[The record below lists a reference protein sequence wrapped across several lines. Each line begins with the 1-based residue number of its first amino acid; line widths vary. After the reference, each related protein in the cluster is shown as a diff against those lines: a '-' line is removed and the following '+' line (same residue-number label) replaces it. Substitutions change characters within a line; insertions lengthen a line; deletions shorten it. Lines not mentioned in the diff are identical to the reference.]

1 MINLINKK
9 LSSIIILMTL
19 LTGFTLYS
27 CSKSSYQEEK
37 LATVIEPS
45 FEYNLEFNDIDIMYS
60 DSLYYELEFDMIGM
74 DALDM
79 LIKIDDSLYDSII
92 IADIDSSID
101 ILSGYLP
108 LNPNGMDI
116 NISFID
122 SDVIVSNED
131 HVLPAIR
138 DIEVLTFTTNGSNKY
153 FNSLFEGNKIVN
165 NKNIIYDKF
174 KKYDFAN
181 TEVIILND
189 LDILS
194 EKMIVQLQKFLLNE
208 GYIFV
213 LMNENIIENNKLFY
227 SLGYPKVKAIRGS
240 SRNQFF
246 SMTDEGFLNEHSF
259 QSRDLIDNSQLYRY
273 FELKNVEEEFTKI
286 MISTKDPLLLEK
298 EVLGGKIFFLTTK
311 IDSDWSNNSFNLVLS
326 DIFNRVFFQRLLTD
340 ES

>member
-1 MINLINKK
+1 
-9 LSSIIILMTL
+9 
-19 LTGFTLYS
+19 
-27 CSKSSYQEEK
+27 
-37 LATVIEPS
+37 
-45 FEYNLEFNDIDIMYS
+45 
-60 DSLYYELEFDMIGM
+60 MIGM

-92 IADIDSSID
+92 IADIDSSTE
-101 ILSGYLP
+101 ILSGYIP

-122 SDVIVSNED
+122 SDVIVSKED
-131 HVLPAIR
+131 HTLPAIR
-138 DIEVLTFTTNGSNKY
+138 DIEVVTFTTKRSNKY
-153 FNSLFEGNKIVN
+153 FNSLFEDNKIVN

-246 SMTDEGFLNEHSF
+246 SMTDEGFLKEHSF
-259 QSRDLIDNSQLYRY
+259 QSRDLVDNSQLYRY
-273 FELKNVEEEFTKI
+273 FELKNVEEEFSKI

-311 IDSDWSNNSFNLVLS
+311 IDSDWSNNSFNLVLN

>member
-9 LSSIIILMTL
+9 LSSIVILMTL

-37 LATVIEPS
+37 LVTVAEPS
-45 FEYNLEFNDIDIMYS
+45 FQYNLEFNDIDIMYS

-92 IADIDSSID
+92 IADIDSSTE
-101 ILSGYLP
+101 ILSGYIP

-122 SDVIVSNED
+122 SDVIVSKED
-131 HVLPAIR
+131 HTLPAIR
-138 DIEVLTFTTNGSNKY
+138 DIEVVTFITKRSNKY
-153 FNSLFEGNKIVN
+153 FNSLFEDNKIVN

-246 SMTDEGFLNEHSF
+246 SMTDEGFLKEHSF
-259 QSRDLIDNSQLYRY
+259 QSRDLVDNSQLYRY
-273 FELKNVEEEFTKI
+273 FELKNVEEEFSKI

-311 IDSDWSNNSFNLVLS
+311 IDSDWSNNSFNLVLN